1 MVFYIKREGNSLQGQ
16 WLGLRTFTAKGPN
29 SIASLKTKTQKQSSM
44 DRKKKKKKG
53 KFGDTRHQGC
63 MDIKEQEDTRIHLFV
78 NQGKRSLEIPH
89 CQHHDPG
96 DF

>member
-44 DRKKKKKKG
+44 DRKKKKKG
-53 KFGDTRHQGC
+53 NSETQ
-63 MDIKEQEDTRIHLFV
+63 DIKDAWI
-78 NQGKRSLEIPH
+78 
-89 CQHHDPG
+89 
-96 DF
+96 

>member
-44 DRKKKKKKG
+44 DRKKKKKKKEIRRHKTSRMHG
-53 KFGDTRHQGC
+53 YKGTGGHENTPACESREEISGDT
-63 MDIKEQEDTRIHLFV
+63 TL
-78 NQGKRSLEIPH
+78 STP
-89 CQHHDPG
+89 
-96 DF
+96 

>member
-44 DRKKKKKKG
+44 DRKKKKREIRRHKTSRMHGYKG
-53 KFGDTRHQGC
+53 TGGHENTPVCESREEISGDT
-63 MDIKEQEDTRIHLFV
+63 TL
-78 NQGKRSLEIPH
+78 STP
-89 CQHHDPG
+89 
-96 DF
+96 

>member
-53 KFGDTRHQGC
+53 NSETQ
-63 MDIKEQEDTRIHLFV
+63 DIKDAWI
-78 NQGKRSLEIPH
+78 
-89 CQHHDPG
+89 
-96 DF
+96 